1 MWRELCHVLIPLYV
15 TFLSASEL
23 GLTNPFVC
31 LPRATGGTHS
41 ISAVFFLGG
50 GTHFLVL
57 CCGRETFQ
65 MWSVV
70 VISLSLQKAPV
81 PSHSRVTWWLP
92 WPFPAAAR
100 FPVNSCEN
108 NKNCVNTVLLLW
120 GKAKP
125 LPLRRMTDVKLGK
138 GKSRRSFALLQWGYV
153 TAKRASYFQQ
163 LAREGWMRRVYEMWI
178 YNRRLRTHLEPLNK
192 IQGYQPGKSQS
203 SWCRWAIPCLS
214 SQHCPAI
221 RFSPLTYLHLL
232 YNISSCDLCNLTFK
246 SLGGWRAGRIESVLC
261 LCCCFKSSRGR

>member
-1 MWRELCHVLIPLYV
+1 MWRELCHILIPLYV
-15 TFLSASEL
+15 TFLSASDL

-31 LPRATGGTHS
+31 LPQAAGGTQS

-65 MWSVV
+65 MWSVA

-81 PSHSRVTWWLP
+81 PSHSRVTWRLP

-125 LPLRRMTDVKLGK
+125 LPRGRMTDVKLGK
-138 GKSRRSFALLQWGYV
+138 GKSRRSFCSLATGVCESKPCFLFPAARQRGMNEEALWN
-153 TAKRASYFQQ
+153 
-163 LAREGWMRRVYEMWI
+163 VY
-178 YNRRLRTHLEPLNK
+178 L
-192 IQGYQPGKSQS
+192 
-203 SWCRWAIPCLS
+203 
-214 SQHCPAI
+214 
-221 RFSPLTYLHLL
+221 
-232 YNISSCDLCNLTFK
+232 
-246 SLGGWRAGRIESVLC
+246 
-261 LCCCFKSSRGR
+261 